1 MVFLPN
7 SVNVSMAIMGL
18 HNCLVSFSG
27 PWAPGPWVFGILI
40 CLHCSFILRSDIET
54 EIDIEIDIDIDI
66 DIDTDRLIIIH
77 SIPNRSQHPRVGCDE
92 GRCPHSSRLCDPVVL
107 RWPLEGS
114 LPIIRC
120 LSHGQGQEQGQ
131 RQDKS
136 KYLNSAP

>member
-7 SVNVSMAIMGL
+7 SVHVSMAIMGL

-66 DIDTDRLIIIH
+66 DIDTARL
-77 SIPNRSQHPRVGCDE
+77 
-92 GRCPHSSRLCDPVVL
+92 
-107 RWPLEGS
+107 
-114 LPIIRC
+114 
-120 LSHGQGQEQGQ
+120 
-131 RQDKS
+131 
-136 KYLNSAP
+136 